1 MLSAVGA
8 IAWMGSRP
16 AVAQQHIAW
25 VRACV
30 AALGGETS
38 GERYGLC
45 MARVDGVAGC
55 GAVSSYVT
63 VLTGVPRL
71 FDASH
76 VRVAHPGTAQRL
88 KFQGEST
95 RATCAHGLLLLPMDV
110 NRRAAEIC
118 LQWAT
123 G

>member
-1 MLSAVGA
+1 
-8 IAWMGSRP
+8 
-16 AVAQQHIAW
+16 
-25 VRACV
+25 
-30 AALGGETS
+30 
-38 GERYGLC
+38 

-63 VLTGVPRL
+63 VLTGVPPL

-88 KFQGEST
+88 KFQGESA
-95 RATCAHGLLLLPMDV
+95 RASCAHGLLLFPMDM

-123 G
+123 GRSPDALRGSVIVDMSRSRLDRMAGDRVPLAVS